1 MSDTD
6 IAIGE
11 IAKACRVQVST
22 VRYYSDFGL
31 LPVSRRIGGKRHFAL
46 TAIARVEF
54 IRRCQESGFSLDEIG
69 GILDEDSDQ
78 WRTAV
83 DAKLAEL
90 RDRRQRLD
98 ETIELLTEI
107 RSCGCVAVDQCE
119 SFLQ

>member
-1 MSDTD
+1 MPRPGVDSPLLL
-6 IAIGE
+6 
-11 IAKACRVQVST
+11 RRWT
-22 VRYYSDFGL
+22 VAGQ
-31 LPVSRRIGGKRHFAL
+31 PTNRRQATL
-46 TAIARVEF
+46 CATAIARVEF

-69 GILDEDSDQ
+69 GILNEDSDQ